1 MTKRSKE
8 QIDAELFTIREL
20 RKEAYTDKQIQERL
34 GLSRSTFYFYI
45 KKIRDEDKK
54 ALSDILKESISN
66 EVLMLQDKLTMLEH
80 QTLTKLTDENI
91 SNRDFFDGVRLLKEL
106 GSDRIKLLLEGSE
119 VLSIAVRQQ
128 ADNTETEREEQ
139 ATTE

>member
-54 ALSDILKESISN
+54 QLSEILKESISN

-80 QTLTKLTDENI
+80 QTLSKLTDSEI

-106 GSDRIKLLLEGSE
+106 GSDRIKLLIEGSE

-128 ADNTETEREEQ
+128 ADNTATEQTEQ

>member
-1 MTKRSKE
+1 MTKRRQE

-20 RKEAYTDKQIQERL
+20 RKEAYTDKQIQDRL

-54 ALSDILKESISN
+54 ALSEILNESISN

-80 QTLTKLTDENI
+80 QTLTKLTAEDI

-128 ADNTETEREEQ
+128 ADNTATEQTEQ
-139 ATTE
+139 ATT